1 MNVGANRRAKD
12 PNQLT
17 PREAQVMKLKR
28 DGKTMGEIAELL
40 GISFRTVDSLLVKA
54 RDKERWNEQV

>member
-1 MNVGANRRAKD
+1 MNLGANRRTKD

-17 PREAQVMKLKR
+17 EREAEVLELKR
-28 DGKTMGEIAELL
+28 SGKTMKQIAEILD
-40 GISFRTVDSLLVKA
+40 ISFRTVDSLLVKA

>member
-1 MNVGANRRAKD
+1 MNLGANRRAKD

-17 PREAQVMKLKR
+17 PREAQVIELKR
-28 DGKTMGEIAELL
+28 DGKTMKQIAEIL
-40 GISFRTVDSLLVKA
+40 GISYNTVDSLLVKA